1 MTSPPDAALTAWR
14 KAERQRLVAARQA
27 MTAQA
32 RAAASAAIDAALIA
46 RFPPG
51 SLALVAGYWPIR
63 GEYDARDH
71 LRRVIDAG
79 AAAALPVVLGPD
91 RPLEFRPWTPEARM
105 ERGAWATM
113 HPADGPAVTPTALL
127 IPLLGFDAAGHRLGF
142 GAGYY
147 DRTLAAM
154 APRPL
159 AIGVGFEIGRLAS
172 IDPQPHDQAMDWIVT
187 EAGLFETPRFNQHA
201 C

>member
-1 MTSPPDAALTAWR
+1 MTPTSPPDGLAAWRQAERRRLIAARLAMTPQARGAAGAAIGAALA
-14 KAERQRLVAARQA
+14 
-27 MTAQA
+27 
-32 RAAASAAIDAALIA
+32 A

-63 GEYDARDH
+63 GEFSVLDY
-71 LRRVIDAG
+71 LGQVIAAG
-79 AAAALPVVLGPD
+79 AAAALPVVLGPET
-91 RPLEFRPWTPEARM
+91 PLEFRPWTPKARM
-105 ERGAWATM
+105 EAGRWVTR

-127 IPLLGFDAAGHRLGF
+127 VPLLGFDAAGHRLGF

-147 DRTLAAM
+147 DRTLAAL

-159 AIGVGFEIGRLAS
+159 AIGVGFELGRLAS

-187 EAGLFETPRFNQHA
+187 EAGVSRPSGA
-201 C
+201 